1 MRKWWGLKIL
11 YFLEK
16 VNDLWLHAFSVPELG
31 TCPHTWHTSLGA
43 DGDAARL
50 LATMAREY
58 RQELGFKNPMKSQE
72 KLKRSS
78 KSEIRRENIDRG
90 VRVLLAE
97 IATPIG
103 PFLTHLR

>member
-31 TCPHTWHTSLGA
+31 TCPFSLGA

-50 LATMAREY
+50 LATMARECK
-58 RQELGFKNPMKSQE
+58 QELGFKNPMKRTQ
-72 KLKRSS
+72 K
-78 KSEIRRENIDRG
+78 
-90 VRVLLAE
+90 V
-97 IATPIG
+97 IG
-103 PFLTHLR
+103 KWC

>member
-31 TCPHTWHTSLGA
+31 TCPFSLGA

-50 LATMAREY
+50 LATMAREC
-58 RQELGFKNPMKSQE
+58 RQELGFKNPMK
-72 KLKRSS
+72 RSGTTTS
-78 KSEIRRENIDRG
+78 SFVAITSVSTYASTRMH
-90 VRVLLAE
+90 VRLHIHDEL
-97 IATPIG
+97 
-103 PFLTHLR
+103 

>member
-58 RQELGFKNPMKSQE
+58 RQELGFKNPMK
-72 KLKRSS
+72 RSGTTTS
-78 KSEIRRENIDRG
+78 SFVAITSVSTYASTRMH
-90 VRVLLAE
+90 VRSHIHDEL
-97 IATPIG
+97 
-103 PFLTHLR
+103 